1 MSKFDKLLIDAI
13 YKKEESII
21 ATRDLFFKRFTEY
34 VEKTFDGNLNYRMEV
49 ITKSTGYALGD
60 GTKFEYYEVGSKST
74 YGDLENFVNDWVDD
88 MLDKFP
94 FFDNTT
100 SQRKI
105 KAESSAGLRDDAISE
120 RSKRWRFDNLTV
132 TTIKLSAKYI
142 DNLRNKIYADL
153 QNADPQQADQLA
165 DQKHV
170 DTPGEDNVIIDQFPC
185 GLCEESSDER
195 IMMHCSKGK
204 YHATICV
211 KCYENEKVACTI
223 CGTVP
228 NRLKCKVIRVH

>member
-74 YGDLENFVNDWVDD
+74 YGDLENFVNDWVDV

-94 FFDNTT
+94 FFDDTT
-100 SQRKI
+100 SQRGI
-105 KAESSAGLRDDAISE
+105 KAESSYGLSLASMAE
-120 RSKRWRFDNLTV
+120 GSKRWRFDKLTV

-142 DNLRNKIYADL
+142 DNLRNKIYAEH
-153 QNADPQQADQLA
+153 QHSDPQQADQQA
-165 DQKHV
+165 E
-170 DTPGEDNVIIDQFPC
+170 TPGEDNVIIDQFPC